1 MEKAS
6 ETKTSRPMTALL
18 LDCRAHGHDDLTA
31 KAEMTLTNC
40 ANRRF
45 QFSKGSQLVIRTHN
59 EPLSVVAV
67 RISNPGCAPVRIHG

>member
-6 ETKTSRPMTALL
+6 ETKTSRRMTALL
-18 LDCRAHGHDDLTA
+18 LDCRAHGHDNLTA

-45 QFSKGSQLVIRTHN
+45 QFSKGGQLVIRTHN
-59 EPLSVVAV
+59 EPLSVAMRVSIEGCSPVA
-67 RISNPGCAPVRIHG
+67 IHA